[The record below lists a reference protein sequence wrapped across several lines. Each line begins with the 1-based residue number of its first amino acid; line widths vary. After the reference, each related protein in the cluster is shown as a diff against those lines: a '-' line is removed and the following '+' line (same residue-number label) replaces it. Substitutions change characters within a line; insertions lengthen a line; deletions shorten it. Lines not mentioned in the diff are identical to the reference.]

1 MRKIPG
7 AGMRRYP
14 LQSLTQTQGKT
25 VWVRYGSPGK
35 SGEKEE
41 QAGHRALPVPACGGA
56 QAFSVKT
63 PESCPGGQL
72 SLIGNGS
79 NPAPDKKK
87 NLSRPTSGLLRFFG
101 ADGDTGLMASPKGNQ
116 TEPAPLGFGLERRSK
131 GAGGWRSFLL
141 KAKKNVGAKRTLL
154 RRGWGGHFRCP
165 FQKAHRTPEKSIYY
179 LVCWYS

>member
-1 MRKIPG
+1 MRWTKVRHHRPAGGGEEDGRGAGATTVVRNIPR

-87 NLSRPTSGLLRFFG
+87 NLSRPTRGLLRFFG
-101 ADGDTGLMASPKGNQ
+101 ASGLI
-116 TEPAPLGFGLERRSK
+116 GFIQKSK
-131 GAGGWRSFLL
+131 
-141 KAKKNVGAKRTLL
+141 
-154 RRGWGGHFRCP
+154 
-165 FQKAHRTPEKSIYY
+165 
-179 LVCWYS
+179 